1 MIKKLA
7 LFSSLSLCNL
17 VYSVFTEEQ
26 KFALITKYINLETLE
41 SVLSNLQKVFF
52 KKENDLPFTCHNLND
67 VKKLMNQYQNIHE
80 SYQKSNWADVYQF
93 AHISRWQDKINNIF
107 NDPYYLQND
116 TEIMKNL
123 NVFYINGGLFEGM
136 LKQIL
141 ETKEIL
147 DKTKNTNFKMYIG
160 IKASRKPVYSK
171 ENVNEVLAIIKKHLK
186 KTLTDDEIAFIQQ
199 NSNDEEGFAKILVK
213 LFQKELPIDIFY
225 HNPDIYIKDLSE
237 FFNAMCARTA
247 NKINIGM
254 SGRGRFFTFQVAV
267 KVGIDQYLEK
277 IKYDNYNVY
286 FLGTSY
292 SEAITNERTLNQ
304 MIKMSLYLIDMI
316 LKA

>member
-7 LFSSLSLCNL
+7 LFSCLSLCNL

-67 VKKLMNQYQNIHE
+67 VKKFMHQYQNIHE
-80 SYQKSNWADVYQF
+80 SYEKSNWVNVYQF
-93 AHISRWQDKINNIF
+93 ANISRWQENINSIF
-107 NDPYYLQND
+107 NNPYCLQND
-116 TEIMKNL
+116 KEIIEKL
-123 NVFYINGGLFEGM
+123 DILYINGGTFM
-136 LKQIL
+136 SILKQIL
-141 ETKEIL
+141 EIQAMLNPK
-147 DKTKNTNFKMYIG
+147 KNNTLKVYIG
-160 IKASRKPVYSK
+160 IKSNKKTIYSK
-171 ENVNEVLAIIKKHLK
+171 ESINEVSKAIEKHLNR
-186 KTLTDDEIAFIQQ
+186 TLTDNEIAFIQE
-199 NSNDEEGFAKILVK
+199 NSNDEEGFAKILVN
-213 LFQKELPIDIFY
+213 LFQKELAIEIFY
-225 HNPDIYIKDLSE
+225 HNPDVYIKDLSE
-237 FFNAMCARTA
+237 FFNAMCAGTT

-254 SGRGRFFTFQVAV
+254 NSAGRFYTLQVAA
-267 KVGIDQYLEK
+267 KVDIDKYLGK